1 MKSARWFKL
10 PGSMSLVKSPRGLPT
25 RSVVLS
31 AVLATVASLAV
42 ACVGSAGEPGPAGLK
57 GEVGPA
63 GATGP
68 NGDTGPAG
76 PSGNS
81 GTAGLTGPSGDA
93 GPQGPTANQAQAR
106 ILSTLDTLTLDE
118 AFEVWGSG
126 FGPGESVVVLL
137 EIGEGLQRVVGD
149 ATAGPGGA
157 FRINIDAAG
166 GDSRFR
172 SRVQFGEVHTLLAS
186 GSEGTAASA
195 PVTILAEKPVPVT
208 ILAEK
213 PVVDAPPSSP
223 VPATSAT
230 LVATVAVTGLTN
242 TFWAA
247 GFEPGETVSLGIV
260 GGPAILV
267 ARDAN
272 DSGAV
277 MLESRIDLGPGVYT
291 AIATGVS
298 GVQATW
304 PLVVVTEK

>member
-1 MKSARWFKL
+1 MSSAFRFTLL
-10 PGSMSLVKSPRGLPT
+10 PWSSAARPNRLISVMVALV
-25 RSVVLS
+25 
-31 AVLATVASLAV
+31 AVLMLGV
-42 ACVGSAGEPGPAGLK
+42 ACSGPTGESGPAGPQ
-57 GEVGPA
+57 GEEGR
-63 GATGP
+63 T
-68 NGDTGPAG
+68 GDTGVKGDIGPVG

-81 GTAGLTGPSGDA
+81 GTAGLTGLTGDA
-93 GPQGPTANQAQAR
+93 GPQGPVANQQQAR
-106 ILSTLDTLTLDE
+106 IISTLDTLSLDE
-118 AFEVWGSG
+118 PFEVWGSG
-126 FGPGESVVVLL
+126 FAPGESVVVSL

-149 ATAGPGGA
+149 ATAGQGGA
-157 FRINIDAAG
+157 FRVAIAAAG

-195 PVTILAEKPVPVT
+195 PVTILAEKP
-208 ILAEK
+208 AA
-213 PVVDAPPSSP
+213 DASHSSP
-223 VPATSAT
+223 APATSAT

-277 MLESRIDLGPGVYT
+277 MLEARIDLGPGVYT
-291 AIATGVS
+291 AIATGAS
-298 GVQATW
+298 GIQATW
-304 PLVVVTEK
+304 PLVVATEK